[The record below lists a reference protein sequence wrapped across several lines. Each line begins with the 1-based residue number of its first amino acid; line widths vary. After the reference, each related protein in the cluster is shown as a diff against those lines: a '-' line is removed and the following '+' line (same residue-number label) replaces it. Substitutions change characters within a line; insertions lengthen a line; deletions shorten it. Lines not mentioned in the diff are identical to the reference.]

1 LPRLERGFLFPEIEM
16 LKRAYSLL
24 EIKAVDEDKREIVG
38 IASTPST
45 DRYGDIVE
53 PKGAE
58 FKLPLP
64 FLWQHDSGQ
73 PIGHVVKAKPMKDGI
88 EVLVRLVKTDEE
100 GTLKDRLD
108 EAWQSIKLGLV
119 RGLSIGF
126 RSIEH
131 TFIEGTYGVHFLKWD
146 WMELSAV
153 TIPANAE
160 ANITQIRSIDSQ
172 LRAASGH
179 AQKGGVRLMHS
190 PGVSG
195 TPASAHRGAVQL
207 IPRTYTREED
217 TRRPGEGPGEHA
229 RRKAG
234 ASQ

>member
-1 LPRLERGFLFPEIEM
+1 M
-16 LKRAYSLL
+16 LKRAYSVLD
-24 EIKAVDEDKREIVG
+24 IKSVDDEKREITG
-38 IASTPST
+38 IATTPTT
-45 DRYGDIVE
+45 DRYGDVVE

-64 FLWQHDSGQ
+64 FLWQHDASQ
-73 PIGHVVKAKPMKDGI
+73 PIGHVTKAKATKEGI
-88 EVLVRLVKTDEE
+88 DVTMRLVKTDEP

-131 TFIEGTYGVHFLKWD
+131 TYIEGTHGIHFLKWD
-146 WMELSAV
+146 WLELSAV

-160 ANITQIRSIDSQ
+160 ATITAIRSIDEQ

-179 AQKGGVRLMHS
+179 TRKRVVKLIT

-195 TPASAHRGAVQL
+195 PPAAKRGAVKL
-207 IPRTYTREED
+207 IPRKYEN
-217 TRRPGEGPGEHA
+217 A
-229 RRKAG
+229 
-234 ASQ
+234 